1 VVLLAFALS
10 APGQA
15 APEPSERRRVVGLPE
30 AGSRVSLAVDE
41 LLVIELHAR
50 PSAGY
55 TWNLEAA
62 DTSLVALAGREHA
75 SAAGLGGADV
85 ERLVFK
91 GLRAG
96 AAAIALAYRRPWQK
110 ATAEDETYQVEV
122 EVAGPYTGSYAPA
135 ARGKAPEL
143 AARYGGTAPARLNLC
158 DPGDGSFSKCT
169 PIKDQGSCNGCWA
182 FATAGVFENLLQLA
196 NPSGQYSLSE
206 QYLISCNQDNYSCSG
221 GYPAFHLYVDEFISP
236 ETTAGAVYTSDFPYV
251 GRDVACGRQA
261 HPHHEKLVGFKKLPA
276 SLPTVDAI
284 KQAILDHGP
293 VWAGVCSDNAMTDYD
308 GKTVFRD
315 SCSSPNHAI
324 VLVGWDDNGG
334 DGYWFLR
341 NSWGANWGDR
351 GYMRIAFGASQ
362 VGYEMAYAD
371 YGSTTVPN
379 QPPLADAGTAQNP
392 PLADAG
398 TSSTPPAATNT
409 PPVAVVG
416 PTQTVPPSAT
426 VTLDGSASADAD
438 GAIVRYVWTQTTGP
452 QVVLAGADRAKAVF
466 TAPVGSASFVFQLTV
481 TDDAGATSSAPVV
494 VAVDAVAASTGG
506 GLKAATGG
514 CSSTAGASP
523 WWALGFVLL
532 GAARR
537 AARRVARRATGRSV
551 RASGCARAH
560 ELPRLKVRGSSA
572 TASPRWRPGA
582 PSPALRR

>member
-1 VVLLAFALS
+1 MVLLTFALAAS
-10 APGQA
+10 GLA
-15 APEPSERRRVVGLPE
+15 APEPSERRRIVGLPE

-41 LLVIELHAR
+41 LLVVELHAR

-91 GLRAG
+91 GVRAG

-122 EVAGPYTGSYAPA
+122 EVAGPYTGAYSPA

-276 SLPTVDAI
+276 GLPTVDAI

-379 QPPLADAGTAQNP
+379 QPPLADAGTSP
-392 PLADAG
+392 
-398 TSSTPPAATNT
+398 TPPAATNT

-514 CSSTAGASP
+514 CSSTAGASL
-523 WWALGFVLL
+523 WWALGFVVL
-532 GAARR
+532 GH
-537 AARRVARRATGRSV
+537 V
-551 RASGCARAH
+551 RASRVPSRKAPPTRF
-560 ELPRLKVRGSSA
+560 RGSSA